1 MMQNRLQSYEKQMK
15 GTNISNFFFNYFIL
29 SYNLLFFEG
38 DVFICV
44 FFDLVEEY
52 GLFLTIKNRQG

>member
-1 MMQNRLQSYEKQMK
+1 MK